1 LCSPCPIEPLLVVD
15 VERVLLVVDVESL
28 VVDAEAEAEARRL
41 VALLEAEEPLG
52 QEPLADAVRVVELR
66 RLRDLSSRYT
76 SRKIAIVTTVEKQ
89 AILDGTARN

>member
-1 LCSPCPIEPLLVVD
+1 LCSPCPIEPLLEVD
-15 VERVLLVVDVESL
+15 VERVLVVDVESL

-52 QEPLADAVRVVELR
+52 QEPLADAVRVVELQ
-66 RLRDLSSRYT
+66 RLRDLSSSRYT

-89 AILDGTARN
+89 AILEGTARS